1 MATRIPQILSVP
13 SGLDAQLTKFLQ
25 SVKETVEIRE
35 GRRGIS
41 GDRFVRRADLKDLD
55 MLVASGLTYTA
66 LTEHCTD
73 PIDPPTNF
81 VVTKGHWCNYLSWD
95 NPTDEM
101 FAGVEVWCHSANARG
116 DATLIAIV
124 TNPGQTYV
132 HYMSDF
138 TNPHYYWIRAR
149 SFNQDVY
156 SMWLPRGLTGGEVI
170 SGDTTIG
177 ETVEKMIDILK
188 GTDPDTYGAA
198 TTYYKDD
205 LVQYA
210 DSSGNLRRYKCIDD
224 DSGTGISGTVP
235 TNTDYWEHIGI
246 LMVGNIDGVAT
257 VGIDGNLVVDGT
269 VLARHVAADQIDT
282 SHMNALEAFI
292 GLTIQSESFETGVAG
307 WQINKDGD
315 VEFNS
320 GTFRGATVWSAITGD
335 DKPADGADVTPT
347 TRLFTDAT
355 TKANIEAWR
364 KAGSP
369 TYLDGSHIYTQS
381 ITADKYA
388 ELRQTYVF
396 TGDDSLDASYPME
409 MPFRI
414 VSETTTIIAVRVSFK
429 IMPFRAYST
438 AAASGGGQ
446 TSSSSGTS
454 HTHTIPVGSPGV
466 GYAMY
471 VYNGT
476 LTSVQAGNVL
486 SSAPSSVDHKH
497 TVADHTHDITFGI
510 YEEDNSPTVHFH
522 VDNGA
527 GYGSAS
533 GNYTTDQADINILSS
548 PTAISGTGWKGIR
561 FDTTARCRISV
572 IIECKSDVTA

>member
-269 VLARHVAADQIDT
+269 VLARHIAADQIDT

-292 GLTIQSESFETGVAG
+292 GLTIQSESFETGVSG

-335 DKPADGADVTPT
+335 DKPADGADVT
-347 TRLFTDAT
+347 
-355 TKANIEAWR
+355 
-364 KAGSP
+364 GSN
-369 TYLDGSHIYTQS
+369 TAALVAALTGHTLDGL
-381 ITADKYA
+381 AD
-388 ELRQTYVF
+388 
-396 TGDDSLDASYPME
+396 GASYG
-409 MPFRI
+409 
-414 VSETTTIIAVRVSFK
+414 RV
-429 IMPFRAYST
+429 A
-438 AAASGGGQ
+438 
-446 TSSSSGTS
+446 
-454 HTHTIPVGSPGV
+454 
-466 GYAMY
+466 
-471 VYNGT
+471 
-476 LTSVQAGNVL
+476 L
-486 SSAPSSVDHKH
+486 
-497 TVADHTHDITFGI
+497 
-510 YEEDNSPTVHFH
+510 
-522 VDNGA
+522 
-527 GYGSAS
+527 
-533 GNYTTDQADINILSS
+533 
-548 PTAISGTGWKGIR
+548 TAISAGKIILTAAGVTGTLPTALSAAKCTDAAADQTSVNTAADTSKVGGLLAASIAGWSKTGA
-561 FDTTARCRISV
+561 TTYIDGGKIYTNTIVAGAINVSTLSA
-572 IIECKSDVTA
+572 ITANLGTVTAGIAQSSDGKLKIDFTNKWLKVYDAAATPVLRVHLGYIA

>member
-35 GRRGIS
+35 GRRGID
-41 GDRFVRRADLKDLD
+41 GDRFVRRADLGDLG
-55 MLVASGLTYTA
+55 MLVNAGLTYTA

-81 VVTKGHWCNYLSWD
+81 VVVKGHWCNYLSWD

-269 VLARHVAADQIDT
+269 LLARHIAADQIDT
-282 SHMNALEAFI
+282 SHMNVLNAFI
-292 GLTIQSESFETGVAG
+292 GLTIQSTSFETGVSG

-320 GTFRGATVWSAITGD
+320 GTFRGATDWSAITGD

-355 TKANIEAWR
+355 TRANIEAWR
-364 KAGSP
+364 RAGSP
-369 TYLDGSHIYTQS
+369 TYLDGSHIYSQS
-381 ITADKYA
+381 IVADKINTSTLSAITADLGTVTAGIAKSSDGNLYIGFDDKFIKVFSDTVTISSGVNNKLDWEENSA
-388 ELRQTYVF
+388 VKVATLTGGTYTPTTLAAHLQT
-396 TGDDSLDASYPME
+396 
-409 MPFRI
+409 
-414 VSETTTIIAVRVSFK
+414 
-429 IMPFRAYST
+429 IMR
-438 AAASGGGQ
+438 AAADADTTVVYNS
-446 TSSSSGTS
+446 TTKKITIANSTLTTLKLLWSSGTNTS
-454 HTHTIPVGSPGV
+454 TTCGKVVGFAVSLDDTGAKTYTADNQCALRV
-466 GYAMY
+466 QLGYIA
-471 VYNGT
+471 
-476 LTSVQAGNVL
+476 
-486 SSAPSSVDHKH
+486 
-497 TVADHTHDITFGI
+497 
-510 YEEDNSPTVHFH
+510 
-522 VDNGA
+522 
-527 GYGSAS
+527 
-533 GNYTTDQADINILSS
+533 
-548 PTAISGTGWKGIR
+548 
-561 FDTTARCRISV
+561 
-572 IIECKSDVTA
+572 